1 MRRRLFNCAL
11 LVSLAAASAAAQQSA
26 RTWYRVAPEGEEF
39 AAHFPEPNYRIRR
52 ELPFGGGVTLKP
64 ASFEI
69 EYDGAFLSVLSFSKS
84 EPGTPK
90 SRYDFIQGFLNAF
103 LKSET

>member
-39 AAHFPEPNYRIRR
+39 AVHFPEPNYRIRR

-69 EYDGAFLSVLSFSKS
+69 AYDGAFLSVLSFAKS
-84 EPGTPK
+84 EPAVPK
-90 SRYDFIQGFLNAF
+90 SLGAFVKGF
-103 LKSET
+103 